1 MISAVDS
8 SVILDVLTD
17 DSNFSRQ
24 SEKILNVA
32 STEGQLLICES
43 VLAEIYP
50 ALGSAQN
57 CDVFL
62 KDWNLRFIPSSRESA
77 ELAGATFMAYI
88 SRGGAR
94 RRVVADF
101 LIAAHAQIVADRLI
115 TRDRGFTRNYF
126 RSLVV
131 VSPSPTL

>member
-1 MISAVDS
+1 MISGVDS

-17 DSNFSRQ
+17 DAKFARQ
-24 SEKILNVA
+24 SEQILRA
-32 STEGQLLICES
+32 TSAEGQLVICEC

-50 ALGSAQN
+50 ALGSVEN
-57 CDVFL
+57 CEVFL
-62 KDWNLRFIPSSRESA
+62 ADWNLRFIPSSRESA
-77 ELAGATFMAYI
+77 ELAGATFVDYL
-88 SRGGAR
+88 SRGGSH

-101 LIAAHAQIVADRLI
+101 LIAAHAQVETDRLI

-131 VSPSPTL
+131 LSPTPEA